1 MNRLT
6 ILLLAI
12 LLLSCNTARVIGYQE
27 DIEGNYEFESKT
39 EIGKLEYE
47 TTFYQDT
54 ITFWPKKIIV
64 STWLDKFDEGDKVK
78 VTHKRKDWYIVRK
91 LK

>member
-1 MNRLT
+1 MKKLT
-6 ILLLAI
+6 IILLAI
-12 LLLSCNTARVIGYQE
+12 LLSSCAARVIGYQK

-64 STWLDKFDEGDKVK
+64 STWLDKFHEGDKVN
-78 VTHKRKDWYIVRK
+78 VTHKRKDWYIVKK